1 MKVTIKGENELMG
14 SVEEYSGIDYDL
26 VEIEEINKRN
36 GAKVVR
42 VRIKR
47 DKRDILVS
55 SGNFNRISVQDDE
68 TGRYLLK
75 YSR

>member
-1 MKVTIKGENELMG
+1 MKVTIEGENEVIG
-14 SVEEYSGIDYDL
+14 NGVEYNGIDYDL

-36 GAKVVR
+36 GFKVVR

-55 SGNFNRISVQDDE
+55 NGNYSKISVQDE
-68 TGRYLLK
+68 NTGRFLLK
-75 YSR
+75 YE